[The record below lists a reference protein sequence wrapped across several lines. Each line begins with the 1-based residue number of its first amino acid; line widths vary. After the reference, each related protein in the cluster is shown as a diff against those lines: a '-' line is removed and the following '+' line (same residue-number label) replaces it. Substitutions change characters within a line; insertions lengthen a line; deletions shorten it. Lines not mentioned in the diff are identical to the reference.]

1 MTAENTHTQAQRV
14 LVTGANGF
22 IGSHLC
28 RSLLAHGF
36 TVIAGVRSG
45 ANLENLENVDVTYAY
60 GDVTKHETLTE
71 LIAGADV
78 VLHNAG
84 LVKSKSAAR
93 MTEVNT
99 GGTEALY
106 DVCVKSKHVKRFVFI
121 SSMAASGPSQDRP
134 RVEDDEP
141 APLTHYGWSKLNA
154 EKALL
159 KRAHELNVQIV
170 RPPGVYGPGDRE
182 ILTFFQ
188 TVRRGIRP
196 SIGNIGRRLNMVYVD
211 DLAEGVSRLL
221 EHKLPSGNIYFL
233 AESQSYTFAELMDHI
248 GAAVDRRGIS
258 LPVPGWA
265 FKSIGAVTETA
276 SKLVG
281 ATPML
286 TLEKAREVLSSWEV
300 SVARA
305 RADFD
310 FAPAISFPEGARLTA
325 AWYRDHGWLK

>member
-1 MTAENTHTQAQRV
+1 MTAETINTKAKRV

-36 TVIAGVRSG
+36 KVIAGVRRG
-45 ANLENLENVDVTYAY
+45 ANLENLENTDVSFAY
-60 GDVTKHETLTE
+60 GDVTKPETLEE
-71 LIAGADV
+71 LISGADV
-78 VLHNAG
+78 VVHNAG
-84 LVKSKSAAR
+84 LVKSKSVER
-93 MTEVNT
+93 MFEVNT

-106 DVCVKSKHVKRFVFI
+106 DICAKSKHVERFVFI
-121 SSMAASGPSQDRP
+121 SSMAASGPSNGKP
-134 RVEDDEP
+134 RVEDDAP
-141 APLTHYGWSKLNA
+141 APLTNYGWSKLNA

-159 KRAHELNVQIV
+159 KRTAELNLQIV

-182 ILTFFQ
+182 VLAFFQ

-211 DLAEGVSRLL
+211 DLTEGISRLL
-221 EHKLPSGNIYFL
+221 EHNLPSGAIYFL
-233 AESQSYTFAELMDHI
+233 AESQSYTFSELMDHI
-248 GAAVDRRGIS
+248 GAAVDRRGIP

-265 FKSIGAVTETA
+265 FKSIGAVSETVF
-276 SKLVG
+276 KLVG

-310 FAPAISFPEGARLTA
+310 FSPMISFPEGARITA